1 MKNSGKESGIG
12 IKERKEK
19 AKEKEKIIFSW
30 IYCVTLQKY
39 NFNGIQ

>member
-19 AKEKEKIIFSW
+19 AKEKEKIISHEFT
-30 IYCVTLQKY
+30 V
-39 NFNGIQ
+39 